1 MPLLRPFPLRIV
13 SLLPPRAFFAGWRLP
28 GAQFLTA
35 RFGSPVFT
43 AYMYSTFF
51 AGSLPEK

>member
-1 MPLLRPFPLRIV
+1 LLRPFPLRIV